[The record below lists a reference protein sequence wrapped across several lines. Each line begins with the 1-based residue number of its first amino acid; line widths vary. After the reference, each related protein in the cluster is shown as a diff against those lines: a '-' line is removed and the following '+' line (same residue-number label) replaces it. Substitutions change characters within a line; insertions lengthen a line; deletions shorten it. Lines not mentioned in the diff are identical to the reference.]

1 MKGVSGA
8 DWVGLLSGS
17 TDSGEG
23 PPLPPPTPL
32 PPPGGGRGIGVVGK
46 NCGGGGVTNRE
57 TLRVVAAVD
66 IGVVETTGWI
76 SLAVLVVTVVVLR
89 NVFLLL

>member
-1 MKGVSGA
+1 MKGLSGA

-23 PPLPPPTPL
+23 PPPPPA
-32 PPPGGGRGIGVVGK
+32 GGRGIGVVGK
-46 NCGGGGVTNRE
+46 NCGGGGVTKRE

-66 IGVVETTGWI
+66 SGVVETTDWR
-76 SLAVLVVTVVVLR
+76 SLAVEVVRVVVLR